1 MIRRPPRSTLTDTLF
16 PYTTRFRSDRAVGV
30 GRCEV
35 RVPTPESPC
44 AADRIVE
51 VGAKE
56 ARIEPHAVML
66 TLDLIEQSRGHCGE
80 ATELIRARCQQL
92 DRNDVT
98 CAVLGPRQ
106 PFENFAG
113 TPVAVDC
120 SRRFRAFDDAE
131 DMGGVQKPARVIK
144 LPGGLVLRPR

>member
-56 ARIEPHAVML
+56 ARVEPHAVML

-92 DRNDVT
+92 ARNDVT
-98 CAVLGPRQ
+98 CAVRSEERREGK
-106 PFENFAG
+106 EG
-113 TPVAVDC
+113 VSTC
-120 SRRFRAFDDAE
+120 SSRWSPYHAH
-131 DMGGVQKPARVIK
+131 KK
-144 LPGGLVLRPR
+144 TSRPYINTQSPHNT

>member
-1 MIRRPPRSTLTDTLF
+1 MYFLF
-16 PYTTRFRSDRAVGV
+16 VKQKTAYEMRISDWSSDVG
-30 GRCEV
+30 
-35 RVPTPESPC
+35 SSDLC

-56 ARIEPHAVML
+56 ARVEPHAVML

-106 PFENFAG
+106 PFENFSG

-120 SRRFRAFDDAE
+120 SRRFRAIDDAE
-131 DMGGVQKPARVIK
+131 DMGGVQKPARGIGRAHV
-144 LPGGLVLRPR
+144 